1 MWQRHWKACLY
12 LVGCLVS
19 ATTAQAADFVVRQFP
34 NGTDGNAVGI
44 VDASE
49 DVDVSGPQALT
60 ADEEGNLYL
69 LDQLNGRIMRFDP
82 RDAGTD
88 PRVLGLPD
96 DLQPTDLVVRR
107 ADIMVWDGSIHT
119 LHEPRQGSPDEP
131 SFRSIEPTVRKLE
144 EVSTR
149 GVDDDF
155 AMSAFAQMGS
165 QRLGDEDELLNQST
179 RAIKRKEA
187 RPRARQFVA
196 TRGLGSVA
204 VDVIPDKTESTAS
217 IEVRRF
223 GEFDSPALA
232 QFNLKI
238 KDRLGAVEFLE
249 IDYNG
254 RIFMFV
260 ESIPANST
268 RAAAFVTRHSA
279 TGALEG
285 IYELPLSNVPLS
297 RRFVAVTGTGDV
309 YFLRTQS
316 AKVDVLGIGFRSMP
330 NAKLIDVRPPPPPP
344 TTTAKG
350 PTFPATKGG
359 PVTAA
364 RPLTRQSV
372 VETAFAFESIQW
384 RVTPA
389 AYGRDPDTACTG
401 FNGRVRRPGY
411 LHGKINQEVRGIPY
425 CWGCMGSLAQVRD
438 RIERG
443 TMAGNICTQN
453 NPRTDVA
460 GVDCSAFVSAT
471 WGLSTH
477 FTTAVIP
484 TIADRLSNPWDLK
497 PGDALNKPNSHV
509 MLFLRFTPDRKA
521 EVMES
526 STGGCNGKVCRNIY
540 PLASLLARGYV
551 PVRYRAL
558 AKDNDTVAQLPEPKK
573 EEPKKEEP
581 KKKEAQPKNSHRR

>member
-1 MWQRHWKACLY
+1 MWHRHLKACLY
-12 LVGCLVS
+12 LASTLYALGG
-19 ATTAQAADFVVRQFP
+19 AQGADFVVRQFAS
-34 NGTDGNAVGI
+34 GSDGNSVGI
-44 VDASE
+44 ADASQ
-49 DVDVSGPQALT
+49 DVDVAGPQALT

-96 DLQPTDLVVRR
+96 ELQPTDLVVRR

-119 LHEPRQGSPDEP
+119 LHEPRQSSPDEP
-131 SFRSIEPTVRKLE
+131 SFRSIEPTVRNLE

-165 QRLGDEDELLNQST
+165 QTLGTEDELLNQST

-196 TRGLGSVA
+196 TRGLGSVG
-204 VDVIPDKTESTAS
+204 VDVIPDKTETSAS

-223 GEFDSPALA
+223 GEFDASALA
-232 QFNLKI
+232 QFNLKT

-249 IDYNG
+249 VDFNG
-254 RIFMFV
+254 RMFMFV
-260 ESIPANST
+260 ESIPNNST

-316 AKVDVLGIGFRSMP
+316 SKVDVLGIGFKPMP
-330 NAKLIDVRPPPPPP
+330 NAKLIDVRPPAPAPV
-344 TTTAKG
+344 TTAKG

-411 LHGKINQEVRGIPY
+411 LHGKLNQEVRGIPY

-558 AKDNDTVAQLPEPKK
+558 ANDNDTVAQLPTAKAEQQ
-573 EEPKKEEP
+573 P
-581 KKKEAQPKNSHRR
+581 KKKEAQPKHPHRR